1 MTDSGWIDIDDREF
15 GDTLLLIDPELPDIV
30 RMMIS
35 EDGVSNVSEVLH
47 RISNVNPLGLGPSEK
62 DRYRLMVG
70 RMLLDIYIRTG
81 FDPTD
86 QETLEMVRMPG
97 RTKCC
102 NPYSDNMY
110 RHLIDTTVIE
120 SSTGRFRLI
129 FG

>member
-1 MTDSGWIDIDDREF
+1 MTDSGWMDIDDMEF
-15 GDTLLLIDPELPDIV
+15 TDALLLIDPELPDIM

-35 EDGVSNVSEVLH
+35 EEGVSDVSDVLH
-47 RISNVNPLGLGPSEK
+47 RISNINPLGLGPSEK

-86 QETLEMVRMPG
+86 PETLEMVRMPG

-120 SSTGRFRLI
+120 SSTGRFRLT
-129 FG
+129 FV